1 MKKEKQKRD
10 GRVVSVDEYF
20 DNLSEAQSDG
30 LASAAL
36 EIAESRAQALR
47 EIRDLLLANEDEKAL
62 KLMRKYLGIC

>member
-20 DNLSEAQSDG
+20 ENLNDAQSDG

-47 EIRDLLLANEDEKAL
+47 QIRDFLLANEDEKAL
-62 KLMRKYLGIC
+62 KLMRKYLGI